1 MQSTNTQRLRYVV
14 IGAGAGIFNA
24 HRAALALPMVE
35 LVAVADSNAERGQPV
50 AQEFGC
56 AFYLD
61 YRQMLAE
68 TRPEVAVILTPPFLH
83 ATMVRDCLEAG
94 CHVLTEK
101 PMAVQ
106 VAEADEMIETARR
119 CQRHLGVILQQ
130 RNRPEIQAARKLL
143 RDGVIGDVQR
153 VEFTAMWTRPASYF
167 AMASWRATWAGEGG
181 GVLTNQAS
189 HNLDLLCYLV
199 GSPQRLFAWTRRL
212 LHPIE
217 TEDTVQAQ
225 MEWANGALGSIHIST
240 AEADDPERI
249 KIVGTRGLLEIGY
262 NKLIAQ
268 TLEMDIRDYARVT
281 TNPYGHLARQPYEV
295 TLEPGLA
302 NHIPV
307 YRSFHEAIF
316 SPGADYCD
324 GEQGRAELELANA
337 IIYSNY
343 RHREVELPL
352 DRAAYAELLA
362 NLQHQSK
369 VSNTIQ

>member
-1 MQSTNTQRLRYVV
+1 MQASNMQRLRYVV
-14 IGAGAGIFNA
+14 IGAGAGIFHS
-24 HRAALALPMVE
+24 HRAALTLPMVN
-35 LVAVADSNAERGQPV
+35 LVAVADTNAERGQPV
-50 AQEFGC
+50 AQDLGC

-68 TRPEVAVILTPPFLH
+68 TKPEVAVILTPPFLH
-83 ATMVRDCLEAG
+83 SSMVRDCLEAG

-119 CQRHLGVILQQ
+119 CQRNLGVVLQQ

-143 RDGVIGDVQR
+143 RAGLIGEVQR

-189 HNLDLLCYLV
+189 HNLDLLCYLL
-199 GSPQRLFAWTRRL
+199 GSPRRLFAWTRRQ

-225 MEWANGALGSIHIST
+225 MEWTNGSLGSIHIST
-240 AEADDPERI
+240 AEADEPERI
-249 KIVGTRGLLEIGY
+249 KIAGTKGLLEIGY
-262 NKLIAQ
+262 GKLSAQ

-281 TNPYGHLARQPYEV
+281 TDPYGHLARSPYAV
-295 TLEPGLA
+295 TLEPGRA
-302 NHIPV
+302 DHIPV

-316 SPGADYCD
+316 SPTTEFCD

-343 RHREVELPL
+343 HHCEVELPL
-352 DRAAYAELLA
+352 DRPAYAGLLA
-362 NLQHQSK
+362 DLQRQSRERRG
-369 VSNTIQ
+369 QA